1 MPTIEDVKIIELPKF
16 LDARGN
22 LSFAEQLNHIPF
34 EIKRTYWIYDVPGG
48 EARGGHAFKE
58 NQEFVI
64 ALSGAFDVV
73 VDDGVNKKSF
83 TLNRSYY
90 GLYIPAGLW
99 REMNNFSTNSL
110 ALEFGSIH
118 YDENDYI
125 RDHNEYLSWRAGQV
139 SGSKFQVSGVEPL
152 KPLKPIEPLEPV
164 LKYNVFDCT
173 MVELDKHH
181 EDRRGNLSVVE
192 NGQTLPFD
200 VKRVYY
206 LYDVP
211 GGENR
216 GAHAHKELS
225 QLIIAAS
232 GSFTVTL
239 DDGKCKRSFFLNR
252 PYQGLYV
259 KPGMWRDLEDFSSG
273 AVCMVL
279 ASDVYL
285 KEDYIRDYQ
294 EFLEFRKK

>member
-1 MPTIEDVKIIELPKF
+1 MGIMTVNDCKIIELPKF

-22 LSFAEQLNHIPF
+22 LSFAENFKHVPF
-34 EIKRTYWIYDVPGG
+34 EIKRTYWVYDVPGG
-48 EARGGHAFKE
+48 ERRGGHAYKNNE
-58 NQEFVI
+58 EFII
-64 ALSGAFDVV
+64 ALSGAFEVT
-73 VDDGVNKKSF
+73 VDDGFEKRTFS
-83 TLNRSYY
+83 LNRSYY
-90 GLYIPAGLW
+90 GLYVPKGLW
-99 REMNNFSTNSL
+99 REMENFSTNSF
-110 ALEFGSIH
+110 ALEFGSSL
-118 YDENDYI
+118 YDPEDYI
-125 RDHNEYLSWRAGQV
+125 RDYDAFLDYRKNESPSDSSDSSLE
-139 SGSKFQVSGVEPL
+139 SKAKSAKGPFS
-152 KPLKPIEPLEPV
+152 
-164 LKYNVFDCT
+164 VFDCS

-181 EDRRGNLSVVE
+181 SDRKGNLTVVE
-192 NGQTLPFD
+192 NGKTLPFD

-211 GGENR
+211 GGESR
-216 GAHAHKELS
+216 GAHAHKELE

-239 DDGKCKRSFFLNR
+239 DDGTCKRSFFLNR

-273 AVCMVL
+273 AVAMVL

-294 EFLEFRKK
+294 EYIQFRNE